1 MYAIIET
8 GGKQYKVSKGDKV
21 YVESLGAEENQIVT
35 FEKVLAYSDGENL
48 LAGTPYLKDIKVA
61 GKVVKNG
68 KGKKIIVFK
77 FKAKKGYKKTQG
89 HRQPYTCV
97 EITDLNKAEKKAE
110 AKKSDSE

>member
-21 YVESLGAEENQIVT
+21 YVESLGEEEGKKVT
-35 FEKVLAYSDGENL
+35 FDKVLAYSDGETL
-48 LAGTPYLKDIKVA
+48 LAGAPYLKDVKVA

-77 FKAKKGYKKTQG
+77 FKAKKGYKKAQG

-97 EITDLNKAEKKAE
+97 EITDLKKAD
-110 AKKSDSE
+110 KKSESKQADGE